1 MLAEPRRLQSR
12 LNVHFE
18 VHQVRDELRVR
29 LRLVPTAHNPK
40 RHADISFLRKRW
52 NDCVQRPLSPR
63 QRIWRIW
70 IQAEESAAIVERK
83 TSPRGNDARSKSL
96 VVALDQR
103 NHVSVAVD
111 DAQISRIVSNR
122 DFPRSRVAV
131 GLVCINQL

>member
-29 LRLVPTAHNPK
+29 LRLVPTAHNSK

-63 QRIWRIW
+63 KRIWRIW
-70 IQAEESAAIVERK
+70 IHAEEPTAIVQRK
-83 TSPRGNDARSKSL
+83 ATLRVNDDRRESL
-96 VVALDQR
+96 VVALHQR
-103 NHVSVAVD
+103 
-111 DAQISRIVSNR
+111 
-122 DFPRSRVAV
+122 
-131 GLVCINQL
+131 

>member
-70 IQAEESAAIVERK
+70 IHAEE
-83 TSPRGNDARSKSL
+83 
-96 VVALDQR
+96 
-103 NHVSVAVD
+103 
-111 DAQISRIVSNR
+111 
-122 DFPRSRVAV
+122 PRSEEHTSELQSPYD
-131 GLVCINQL
+131 LVCRLLLEK